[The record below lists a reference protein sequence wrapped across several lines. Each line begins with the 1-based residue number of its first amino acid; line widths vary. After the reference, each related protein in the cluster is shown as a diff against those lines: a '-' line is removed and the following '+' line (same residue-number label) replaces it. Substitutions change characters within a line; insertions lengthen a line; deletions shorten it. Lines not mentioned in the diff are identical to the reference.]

1 MKPNREILKNIEAKA
16 QLSFP
21 TKVRINVE
29 NMPNN
34 AKIIKNN
41 FLLFFLSAM
50 RPKNGAKTINNKLA
64 VELAI
69 PNNKVL
75 VVSKNS
81 VA

>member
-1 MKPNREILKNIEAKA
+1 
-16 QLSFP
+16 
-21 TKVRINVE
+21 
-29 NMPNN
+29 MPNN

-50 RPKNGAKTINNKLA
+50 RPKNGAKTISNKLA

>member
-1 MKPNREILKNIEAKA
+1 MLKNIEARA

-50 RPKNGAKTINNKLA
+50 MPKNGANTISNKLA

>member
-1 MKPNREILKNIEAKA
+1 MYKR
-16 QLSFP
+16 Q
-21 TKVRINVE
+21 VRINVE
-29 NMPNN
+29 NIPNN
-34 AKIIKNN
+34 ANIIKNN
-41 FLLFFLSAM
+41 FLLFLLSAM
-50 RPKNGAKTINNKLA
+50 RPKNGAKTISNKLA

>member
-1 MKPNREILKNIEAKA
+1 MCDMEISKLYEVFKSCN
-16 QLSFP
+16 SVF
-21 TKVRINVE
+21 TDTR
-29 NMPNN
+29 
-34 AKIIKNN
+34 KIIKGGIYFALKGDN
-41 FLLFFLSAM
+41 FDGNDFANEAI
-50 RPKNGAKTINNKLA
+50 KNGAKTISNKLA